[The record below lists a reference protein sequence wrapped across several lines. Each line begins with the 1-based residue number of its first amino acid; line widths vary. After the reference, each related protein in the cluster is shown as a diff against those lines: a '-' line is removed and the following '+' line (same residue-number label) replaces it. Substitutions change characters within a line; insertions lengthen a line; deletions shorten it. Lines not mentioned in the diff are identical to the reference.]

1 MARKP
6 RKSDDGT
13 PKEDLKSFIE
23 EMHGEG
29 STALPQ
35 EGLPSVEWLREMF
48 QTKSAIIRYLIN
60 QGFEVKVITKHLGLR
75 YQHVRNVA
83 NGTLKRGPNEDWRKP
98 LIEGSQIPDPKQ
110 FKPDPE

>member
-6 RKSDDGT
+6 RKTDDNA

-35 EGLPSVEWLREMF
+35 EGLPSIEWLKEQF

-60 QGFEVKVITKHLGLR
+60 QGFDVKTITKHLGLR

-83 NGTLKRGPNEDWRKP
+83 TGTLKRGPNEDWRKP
-98 LIEGSQIPDPKQ
+98 LIEGTQIPDPKQ
-110 FKPDPE
+110 FKPEED